1 MGVEKAPETGQEMA
15 ELLDRIPGAWDRIEQ
30 GIEDANEG
38 RVVPND
44 ELSE

>member
-1 MGVEKAPETGQEMA
+1 VEETPQTGEEMA
-15 ELLDRIPGAWDRIEQ
+15 ELLDRIPGAWERIEH